1 MSKKYIMI
9 FFFIFIIVYFLS
21 SLFKNQIDSN
31 IELTKYNII
40 NQNIDSLTK
49 NKLVVYQNNN
59 EKIIYEFSNVDLDNK
74 RIDSVKIHKFR
85 ENIFEN
91 SISSE
96 NILYD
101 NNSIVLYNPTLITF
115 ENITQFNG
123 KYSYELKFLKKA
135 LISSDEVIY
144 LDNIY
149 YESLSYNNIIKLL
162 NLIILLSIISI
173 VFISKRIIK
182 SNLITFIY
190 ASFCL
195 VLLIYN
201 FMISFINVQFYG
213 LTFTLLAI
221 FVNLLTL
228 IYFYLND

>member
-1 MSKKYIMI
+1 MI

-21 SLFKNQIDSN
+21 SLFKNQLDSN

-59 EKIIYEFSNVDLDNK
+59 EKIIYEFSNIDLNNK

-101 NNSIVLYNPTLITF
+101 RNSIVLYNPTLITF

-144 LDNIY
+144 IDNIY
-149 YESLSYNNIIKLL
+149 NDGLSYNNIIKLF

-195 VLLIYN
+195 VLVIYN

>member
-1 MSKKYIMI
+1 MI

-21 SLFKNQIDSN
+21 SLFKNQLDSN

-59 EKIIYEFSNVDLDNK
+59 EKIIYEFSNIDLNNK

-101 NNSIVLYNPTLITF
+101 KNSIVLYNPTLITF

-144 LDNIY
+144 IDNIY
-149 YESLSYNNIIKLL
+149 NDGLSYNNIIKLL

-195 VLLIYN
+195 VLVIYN

>member
-1 MSKKYIMI
+1 MI

-21 SLFKNQIDSN
+21 SLFKNQLDSN

-59 EKIIYEFSNVDLDNK
+59 EKIIYEFSNIDLNNK

-96 NILYD
+96 DILYD
-101 NNSIVLYNPTLITF
+101 KNSIVLYNPTLITF

-144 LDNIY
+144 IDNIY
-149 YESLSYNNIIKLL
+149 NDGLSYNNIIKLL

-195 VLLIYN
+195 VLVIYN